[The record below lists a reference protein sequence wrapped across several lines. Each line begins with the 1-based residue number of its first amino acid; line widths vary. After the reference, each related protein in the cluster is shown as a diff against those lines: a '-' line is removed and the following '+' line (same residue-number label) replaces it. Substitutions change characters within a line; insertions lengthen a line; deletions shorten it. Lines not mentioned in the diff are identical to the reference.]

1 MTEFE
6 PKILVLSCNWCTY
19 AGSDL
24 AGSLNY
30 EYPAN
35 VRIIRVMC
43 SGRMDPAFIMKALA
57 TKADAVV
64 VSGCHPGDCHYQ
76 NGNFKHQRRMKI
88 LKRMLIQL
96 GLEPERLQ
104 MFWISAAESKEFQET
119 MIKVVND
126 IKELGPNPLLK
137 TAPMVIPVE

>member
-1 MTEFE
+1 
-6 PKILVLSCNWCTY
+6 
-19 AGSDL
+19 
-24 AGSLNY
+24 
-30 EYPAN
+30 
-35 VRIIRVMC
+35 MC
-43 SGRMDPAFIMKALA
+43 SGRIDPAFILKALA

-64 VSGCHPGDCHYQ
+64 VSGCHIGDCHYQ
-76 NGNFKHQRRMKI
+76 NGNLKHLRRMKI
-88 LKRMLIQL
+88 LKRMLSQL